1 VLTTTSEIEWTTK
14 ISLET
19 PIEKASKE
27 EEGYMYIQCVDCINY
42 DVYPD
47 AVKYCPHTC
56 TIKKKIRK
64 VDQIQE

>member
-1 VLTTTSEIEWTTK
+1 
-14 ISLET
+14 
-19 PIEKASKE
+19 
-27 EEGYMYIQCVDCINY
+27 MYIQCVDCINY